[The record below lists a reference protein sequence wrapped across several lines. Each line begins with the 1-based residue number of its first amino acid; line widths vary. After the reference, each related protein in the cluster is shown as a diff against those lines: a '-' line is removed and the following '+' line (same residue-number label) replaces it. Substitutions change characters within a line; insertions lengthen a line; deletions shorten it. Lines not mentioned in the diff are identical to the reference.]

1 MRKGGSRL
9 RNALPWVVGTISA
22 AALLSAVIA
31 VLTVQLYAPPGP
43 AVSAPAPAPATTT
56 APAPAATAPAPA
68 ATTPDPSA
76 AKPSAAA
83 APRPSQGAAPSTV
96 KAGSP
101 EEQVVLDLFRLASAG
116 DMAGA
121 LKLTAGL
128 TEESLKSQVYRH
140 TPTVARIAHL
150 PSPAGTTRMLVWVE
164 YRLPGLPTR
173 GLYDVTVQKGK
184 VTAITGPLTPEGG
197 YARFALQ
204 PQDEQ
209 GRPVDLNA
217 YAGRALLL
225 FSPRAP
231 EPGLAALLT
240 SLQATYGPRGI
251 DVVLVLDIRSP
262 DWLAAARQGG
272 WQGPVWRVKARLE
285 DVPLVSRANLL
296 GAYGVLVDREGYA
309 VASAGVLD
317 PLRYGLP
324 DQTPLGLAEPV
335 LKAYGLLP

>member
-1 MRKGGSRL
+1 M

-22 AALLSAVIA
+22 AALISAVVA
-31 VLTVQLYAPPGP
+31 VLTVQLYGPQRPAVSTPGP
-43 AVSAPAPAPATTT
+43 APV
-56 APAPAATAPAPA
+56 ATAPAPA
-68 ATTPDPSA
+68 VTTPPSA
-76 AKPSAAA
+76 ATTTPPKAAQPVVTSA
-83 APRPSQGAAPSTV
+83 V

-101 EEQVVLDLFRLASAG
+101 EEQVVLDVFRLASAG
-116 DMAGA
+116 DLAGA
-121 LKLTAGL
+121 LKLTTGM
-128 TEESLKSQVYRH
+128 TEEDLRNQVYRH
-140 TPTVARIAHL
+140 TPTVARMAHV
-150 PSPAGTTRMLVWVE
+150 PAPAGKTRLLVWAE

-184 VTAITGPLTPEGG
+184 VTALTGPLTPDGG

-209 GRPVDLNA
+209 GRPVDLKA

-225 FSPRAP
+225 LSPRTP
-231 EPGLAALLT
+231 EPGLADLLT
-240 SLQATYGPRGI
+240 RLQATYGPKDI

-309 VASAGVLD
+309 VASSGVLD
-317 PLRYGLP
+317 PLRYDLP
-324 DQTPLGLAEPV
+324 DQAPLDLADPV

>member
-1 MRKGGSRL
+1 M

-31 VLTVQLYAPPGP
+31 VLTVQLYAQPGP
-43 AVSAPAPAPATTT
+43 AVSTPAPVATTPAPVVTTPPSPATTT
-56 APAPAATAPAPA
+56 PPA
-68 ATTPDPSA
+68 D
-76 AKPSAAA
+76 A
-83 APRPSQGAAPSTV
+83 APPKAAQPVAPSKV

-101 EEQVVLDLFRLASAG
+101 EEQVVLDLFRLASGG

-140 TPTVARIAHL
+140 TPAVTRIAHL
-150 PSPAGTTRMLVWVE
+150 PSPAGATRLLVWAD

-184 VTAITGPLTPEGG
+184 VAAFTGPLTPEGG

-204 PQDEQ
+204 PQDEN
-209 GRPVDLNA
+209 GRPVDLTA
-217 YAGRALLL
+217 FSGRALLL
-225 FSPRAP
+225 LSPRTP
-231 EPGLAALLT
+231 EPGLADLLT
-240 SLQATYGPRGI
+240 RLQAAYGPRGV

-317 PLRYGLP
+317 PLRYSLP